1 MATIDRMLIPTDFSD
16 SAERAYSFAGKLARE
31 YGGVID
37 LLHVIPS
44 VIYLDEQLRSKT
56 DIPDL
61 EEEYYPHLFNEAEM
75 QLKKLM
81 KTHFDFE
88 NRGEIYVKVDRK
100 PSELISRHA
109 EDGNY
114 SIIIMMA
121 KGKHQSAMFR
131 GSTTEQLVRRSKV
144 PVFTI
149 TEDSDI
155 NEVRTIV
162 VPTDGSLLSI
172 AAMPSAIKLATAL
185 GASITLLYVN
195 ETYGLISN
203 HFSSKASHTRNR
215 EIEEHIAGRLKEFSK
230 ESSTLKFTMAEDK
243 RRFPLN
249 IVTGVNGKNRSV
261 EVQIDILTGF
271 SAHHEITEY
280 SNKHADIVIMTT
292 HGRSGLAHLVMGSI
306 AEKVAL
312 NVEKPILMILPYTK
326 LFKKNRVES

>member
-1 MATIDRMLIPTDFSD
+1 MAIIDRILIPTDFSD
-16 SAERAYSFAGKLARE
+16 PAERAYQFAAKLAKA

-61 EEEYYPHLFNEAEM
+61 GEDYYPHLFNEAEM
-75 QLKKLM
+75 QLEKLM
-81 KTHFDFE
+81 KQNFDYE
-88 NRGEIYVKVDRK
+88 NRGDIYVKVDRK
-100 PSELISRHA
+100 PSEMISRHA
-109 EDGNY
+109 IEGNY

-144 PVFTI
+144 PVLTV
-149 TEDSDI
+149 TENADI
-155 NEVRTIV
+155 GSIQSIL

-172 AAMPSAIKLATAL
+172 AAMPSAIKLAVTL

-195 ETYGLISN
+195 EAYGLISS
-203 HFSSKASHTRNR
+203 HFSSKANQSRDR
-215 EIEEHIAGRLKEFSK
+215 EIKDHIIGRLKEFSK
-230 ESSTLKFTMAEDK
+230 ESKALEFKIENNKD
-243 RRFPLN
+243 RFPIN
-249 IVTGVNGKNRSV
+249 IISKIDGKNVSV
-261 EVQIDILTGF
+261 TVQIDLKTGF

-280 SNKHADIVIMTT
+280 ANENSDLVVMTT
-292 HGRSGLAHLVMGSI
+292 HGRSGLAHMVMGSI

-312 NVEKPILMILPYTK
+312 NVEKPILMIRPETK
-326 LFKKNRVES
+326 LFEKNQAES

>member
-1 MATIDRMLIPTDFSD
+1 MATINRILVPTDFSD
-16 SAERAYSFAGKLARE
+16 SAERAYSFAGKLAQD

-44 VIYLDEQLRSKT
+44 VIYLDEQLQNKT
-56 DIPDL
+56 DLPDL
-61 EEEYYPHLFNEAEM
+61 EEEYYPHLFNNTEI
-75 QLKKLM
+75 QLDKMMKK
-81 KTHFDFE
+81 HFDFE
-88 NRGEIYVKVDRK
+88 NRGDTYVKVDRK

-144 PVFTI
+144 PVLTV
-149 TEDSDI
+149 TSDSDI
-155 NEVRTIV
+155 GKVNSIL
-162 VPTDGSLLSI
+162 VPTDGSLRSI
-172 AAMPSAIKLATAL
+172 AAMPTAVKLANTL

-195 ETYGLISN
+195 EAYGLISN
-203 HFSSKASHTRNR
+203 HFSSKASHTRNH
-215 EIEEHIAGRLKEFSK
+215 EIEDHIIGRLIEFSK
-230 ESSTLKFTMAEDK
+230 ESSLPEYKIAEDK

-249 IVTGVNGKNRSV
+249 VVSSVSGKSNSV
-261 EVQIDILTGF
+261 EVHIDIITGF

-280 SNKHADIVIMTT
+280 ANKNADLVIMTT

-312 NVEKPILMILPYTK
+312 NVGKSILMIRPESK